1 MFQQFASDNNAGMC
15 PEALE
20 AFLAANAEGHAAAY
34 GDDAWTAKACNL
46 LRSLFERDCEA
57 FFVFNGT
64 AANALA
70 LAQLLK
76 PWDAVIAHADSHIE
90 TDEAG
95 APGFFAG
102 GAKIATAATP
112 LAKLTPAVVEA
123 LAGQGRGVHSV
134 RPRVLSLTQ
143 ATEMGTV
150 YSLDELAALTET
162 ARRHG
167 LKVHMDGARFAN
179 AVAGLGCTP
188 ADLSWRAGV
197 DVLCFGGVKN
207 GLAAGEAVLFFDK
220 EPAREFEWRVKQAGQ
235 LSSKMRLVAAPW
247 VGLLESGAWLR
258 NAEHANAMARRL
270 WERIAEVP
278 GVKPMPPVESNGVFI
293 ELDAAIQA
301 RLTARGWRFYPWG
314 ETGCRLMCAW
324 DTQPETVERFAAD
337 LASAAA
343 EDRHGLREEPR

>member
-1 MFQQFASDNNAGMC
+1 V
-15 PEALE
+15 
-20 AFLAANAEGHAAAY
+20 
-34 GDDAWTAKACNL
+34 
-46 LRSLFERDCEA
+46 

-70 LAQLLK
+70 LAQLCK
-76 PWDAVIAHADSHIE
+76 PYDAVIAHADSHVE

-95 APGFFAG
+95 APGFFTG

-112 LAKLTPAVVEA
+112 LGKLTPAAVEA
-123 LAGQGRGVHSV
+123 LAAQGRGVHSV

-150 YSLDELAALTET
+150 YTADELAALSEA

-167 LKVHMDGARFAN
+167 LAVHMDGARFAN
-179 AVAGLGCTP
+179 AVAALGCAP

-220 EPAREFEWRVKQAGQ
+220 GLAREFGWRVKQAGQ
-235 LSSKMRLVAAPW
+235 LNSKMRLVTAPW

-258 NAEHANAMARRL
+258 NAAHANAMAMRL
-270 WERIAEVP
+270 WQRIAHVP
-278 GVKPMPPVESNGVFI
+278 GVALMAPVESNGVFI
-293 ELDAAIQA
+293 ALDAGIQE
-301 RLTARGWRFYPWG
+301 RLRARGWQFYPWG
-314 ETGCRLMCAW
+314 DAGCRLMCAW
-324 DTQPETVERFAAD
+324 DTPPETVDRFAAD
-337 LASAAA
+337 LASCRA
-343 EDRHGLREEPR
+343 G

>member
-1 MFQQFASDNNAGMC
+1 MRQQFASDNNAGMC

-20 AFLAANAEGHAAAY
+20 AFLAANADGHTVGY
-34 GDDAWTAKACNL
+34 GDDAWTAKACDL
-46 LRSLFERDCEA
+46 VRAPFERDCEV

-70 LAQLLK
+70 LAQLCK
-76 PWDAVIAHADSHIE
+76 PWDAVIAHAESHVE

-102 GAKIATAATP
+102 GAKIAIAATP
-112 LAKLTPAVVEA
+112 LAKLTPPAVEA

-150 YSLDELAALTET
+150 YTPDELAALSLA

-167 LKVHMDGARFAN
+167 LAVHMDGARFAN
-179 AVAGLGCTP
+179 AVAALGCSP

-220 EPAREFEWRVKQAGQ
+220 EQARAFEWRVKQAGQ
-235 LSSKMRLVAAPW
+235 LNSKMRLVTAPW
-247 VGLLESGAWLR
+247 VGLLQGGAWLR
-258 NAEHANAMARRL
+258 NARHANAMARRL
-270 WERIAEVP
+270 WDAIAQVP
-278 GVKPMPPVESNGVFI
+278 GIAAMAPVESNGVFAT
-293 ELDAAIQA
+293 LDAAVQE
-301 RLTARGWRFYPWG
+301 RLRARGWRFYPWG
-314 ETGCRLMCAW
+314 ENGCRLMCAW
-324 DTQPETVERFAAD
+324 DTPPETVDRFAAD
-337 LASAAA
+337 LVA
-343 EDRHGLREEPR
+343 EQL